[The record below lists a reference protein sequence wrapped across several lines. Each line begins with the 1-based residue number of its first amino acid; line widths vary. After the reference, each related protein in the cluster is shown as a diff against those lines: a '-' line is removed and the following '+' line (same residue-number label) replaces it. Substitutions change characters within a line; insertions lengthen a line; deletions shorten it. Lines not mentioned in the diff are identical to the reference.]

1 MDVQTVVKRQLD
13 CTCSAAQLWA
23 LRTTDPT
30 EIHSHWL
37 LVCLIAV
44 LKHTSIISYNFSLRR
59 KEEKSMLRRL
69 CWISGAVIKTK
80 KKTTTNSACIIN
92 ATEMKVLHEKKPN
105 NNELQ
110 TFKES
115 LLSSVSVQVK
125 IQVHVRWSL
134 LSKRH
139 RLHRRYNSLNEIVGI
154 RLLLPPAPNCNYLMS
169 SWISTLMLCFDM
181 GCFQTVLCL
190 CLCLRLC
197 RLHQLWNVPSLSL
210 CQVFSCGTFCWMSFF
225 FIPHKMNNFNQ
236 SQNIFCSN
244 Y

>member
-1 MDVQTVVKRQLD
+1 
-13 CTCSAAQLWA
+13 
-23 LRTTDPT
+23 
-30 EIHSHWL
+30 
-37 LVCLIAV
+37 
-44 LKHTSIISYNFSLRR
+44 
-59 KEEKSMLRRL
+59 MLQKWKY
-69 CWISGAVIKTK
+69 CMK
-80 KKTTTNSACIIN
+80 KK
-92 ATEMKVLHEKKPN
+92 KKPN
-105 NNELQ
+105 NNKLQ

-190 CLCLRLC
+190 CLRLCHRLC

-225 FIPHKMNNFNQ
+225 LSLTKWTILIRAKTFSVQIINGFAKVNKR
-236 SQNIFCSN
+236 
-244 Y
+244 

>member
-80 KKTTTNSACIIN
+80 KKPTTNSACIIN
-92 ATEMKVLHEKKPN
+92 ATEMKVLHEKKN
-105 NNELQ
+105 K
-110 TFKES
+110 TTTT
-115 LLSSVSVQVK
+115 SSK
-125 IQVHVRWSL
+125 
-134 LSKRH
+134 LSKKVFFLLFQF
-139 RLHRRYNSLNEIVGI
+139 RLRFRFTWGDRCQNATV
-154 RLLLPPAPNCNYLMS
+154 
-169 SWISTLMLCFDM
+169 STDATIL
-181 GCFQTVLCL
+181 
-190 CLCLRLC
+190 
-197 RLHQLWNVPSLSL
+197 
-210 CQVFSCGTFCWMSFF
+210 
-225 FIPHKMNNFNQ
+225 
-236 SQNIFCSN
+236 
-244 Y
+244 